1 MLSIVIPAYNEEK
14 MILKT
19 TEVVSGI
26 MEREKI
32 PFELVFVNDGSK
44 DQTWEMIEKA
54 AEKNS
59 HVTGIRFSRNFGK
72 ESAIFAGLANAEG
85 DCIAV
90 MDCDLQHP
98 PETLVEMYRLWE
110 QGYEVIEGV
119 KRSRGKESILHRA
132 SAGMF
137 YKIMSKAV
145 QIDMSRASDFKLMDR
160 KAVEA
165 LLSMPERNAFFRAL
179 SSWVGYRTTSVEFA
193 VQERTE
199 GESNWSTW
207 SLIKYAVRNIVGF
220 SSAPLQMITVAGV
233 LTLLLAVVLGIQ
245 SLVKYF
251 CGHALEG
258 FTTVILLLLI
268 IGSLIMLSL
277 GVIGIYIA
285 KIYEEV
291 KGRPRYFIARKI
303 SGRKKNN

>member
-98 PETLVEMYRLWE
+98 PGKSSNMST
-110 QGYEVIEGV
+110 GYQ
-119 KRSRGKESILHRA
+119 KS
-132 SAGMF
+132 
-137 YKIMSKAV
+137 
-145 QIDMSRASDFKLMDR
+145 
-160 KAVEA
+160 
-165 LLSMPERNAFFRAL
+165 
-179 SSWVGYRTTSVEFA
+179 
-193 VQERTE
+193 
-199 GESNWSTW
+199 
-207 SLIKYAVRNIVGF
+207 
-220 SSAPLQMITVAGV
+220 PL
-233 LTLLLAVVLGIQ
+233 
-245 SLVKYF
+245 K
-251 CGHALEG
+251 CGD
-258 FTTVILLLLI
+258 
-268 IGSLIMLSL
+268 
-277 GVIGIYIA
+277 
-285 KIYEEV
+285 
-291 KGRPRYFIARKI
+291 
-303 SGRKKNN
+303 